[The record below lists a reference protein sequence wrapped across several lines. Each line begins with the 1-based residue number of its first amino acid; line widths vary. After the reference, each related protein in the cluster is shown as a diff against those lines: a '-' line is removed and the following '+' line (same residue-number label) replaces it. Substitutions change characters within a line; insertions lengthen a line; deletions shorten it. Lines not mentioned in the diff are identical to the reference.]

1 MAGIHQTL
9 KEARSL
15 YAEALKLQEAVLASH
30 RDLEGCVA
38 QIQTWHESMEAL
50 AAWVETLTVDTEDD
64 WHEALRRGRW
74 IETPLQLAEQI
85 GGGLTPP
92 AKGKTK
98 AFIIGKE
105 MKTKDLRQTAAERGE
120 TGRQQN
126 PTQNPG

>member
-9 KEARSL
+9 REARSL

-85 GGGLTPP
+85 GGG
-92 AKGKTK
+92 
-98 AFIIGKE
+98 
-105 MKTKDLRQTAAERGE
+105 
-120 TGRQQN
+120 
-126 PTQNPG
+126 